1 MAVLGVDIAK
11 EKFDVTFLSETGGKG
26 RKSFKNNEKGFEEL
40 ETWLRARHQSAV
52 HICMEATNVYWED
65 LAQYYHDAGHVVSV
79 VNPSRI
85 KGYAVSQM
93 RRSKTDPIDGDVI
106 ADFCATQKPEAW
118 KPPTTEERKLR
129 ALVRQVEALKKTRSQ
144 HQNRL
149 AVCRDSEVQESIE
162 IIVKAINEEIERLD
176 ARIQALIDEHPP
188 LKKRQE
194 LLMSIKGYGRKTALH
209 IMAEMY
215 DLAAYK
221 NAKAAAADAGVTAS
235 HHSSGTS
242 VHRRPK
248 MSRIGKA
255 SVRGA
260 LYFPAIVAIRHNP
273 VVKAFAE
280 RLRARGKPEKLIIV
294 AAMRKLLHLAYGVL
308 KNETP
313 FDPNYA
319 LS

>member
-11 EKFDVTFLSETGGKG
+11 EKFDVTFLSETGGKR
-26 RKSFKNNEKGFEEL
+26 RKSLKNNEKGYKEL
-40 ETWLRARHQSAV
+40 ERWLQARHQGAV

-65 LAQYYHDAGHVVSV
+65 LAQYCHETGHVVSV

-118 KPPTTEERKLR
+118 KPPTPEERRLR
-129 ALVRQVEALKKTRSQ
+129 ALVRQIENLKKSRSQ
-144 HQNRL
+144 HRNRL
-149 AVCRDSEVQESIE
+149 AVCRDSEVQKSIE
-162 IIVKAINEEIERLD
+162 IIIKALIEEIERLD
-176 ARIQALIDEHPP
+176 ARIQALIDEHPH

-215 DLAAYK
+215 DLASYT

-235 HHSSGTS
+235 HYSSGDS
-242 VHRRPK
+242 VRRRPR

-260 LYFPAIVAIRHNP
+260 LYFPAIVAIQHNP

-280 RLRARGKPEKLIIV
+280 RLRARGKPEKVIIV

-319 LS
+319 L